1 MSGYIAYV
9 FCTVLLAVS
18 TFSQPARRF
27 FRIRLLFLFFTV
39 IIIVCSFL
47 FLTIATRGHTMI
59 PPIFGFISFL
69 KEVKKK
75 KQLGGLC
82 AHPIFI

>member
-27 FRIRLLFLFFTV
+27 FRIRLLFLFHRHHHRLLF
-39 IIIVCSFL
+39 SFSHHRNARTHNDSTN
-47 FLTIATRGHTMI
+47 FWFHFFFKRG
-59 PPIFGFISFL
+59 
-69 KEVKKK
+69 
-75 KQLGGLC
+75 
-82 AHPIFI
+82 